1 VTTPDDPRDILG
13 LLAAPAPDP
22 ALTARVVAAARPL
35 LAANAQR
42 SSARA
47 WLRPL
52 LVALLPLPLLIVV
65 DTALVRTLHS
75 VLAIALPDA
84 LSTYFAGQYALL
96 LLLLATLGYASIP
109 LLADRQSRAALEEG
123 HV

>member
-1 VTTPDDPRDILG
+1 MTDDPRDLLG
-13 LLAAPAPDP
+13 PLATPAPDP
-22 ALTARVVAAARPL
+22 ALTARVVASARPL
-35 LAANAQR
+35 LAANAR
-42 SSARA
+42 RATARA

-52 LVALLPLPLLIVV
+52 LVALLPLPLLVAV
-65 DTALVRTLHS
+65 DVTLVRALHAL
-75 VLAIALPDA
+75 LAIVLPDA

-109 LLADRQSRAALEEG
+109 LLADRQHRAVLEEG